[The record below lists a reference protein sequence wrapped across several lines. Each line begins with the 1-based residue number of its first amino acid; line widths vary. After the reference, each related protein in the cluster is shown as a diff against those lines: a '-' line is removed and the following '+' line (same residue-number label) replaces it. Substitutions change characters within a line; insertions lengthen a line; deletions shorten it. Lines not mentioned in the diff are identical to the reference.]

1 MQCLRIVGIYYY
13 YYLPS
18 VYCYFRAAKN
28 NTFHIDI
35 VSANDPY
42 LPRNMLSNFPGEV
55 CVSITELAVHI
66 LAVAVLFLV
75 LCGCLV
81 TLWITW
87 LYVSFKSFFIRC
99 LPICSFVSMQNHAN
113 LSCNVSLPTVF
124 NHALLRSCE
133 SFNLITI
140 FNV

>member
-66 LAVAVLFLV
+66 LAVAVIPCVVRLSGHF
-75 LCGCLV
+75 
-81 TLWITW
+81 
-87 LYVSFKSFFIRC
+87 
-99 LPICSFVSMQNHAN
+99 MNHMVV
-113 LSCNVSLPTVF
+113 C
-124 NHALLRSCE
+124 
-133 SFNLITI
+133 I
-140 FNV
+140 F